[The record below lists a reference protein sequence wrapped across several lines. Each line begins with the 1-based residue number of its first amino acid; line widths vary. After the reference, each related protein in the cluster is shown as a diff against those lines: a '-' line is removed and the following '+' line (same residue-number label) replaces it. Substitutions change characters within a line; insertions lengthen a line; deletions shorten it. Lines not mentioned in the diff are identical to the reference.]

1 MIDDG
6 RGTIAD
12 EYFFNVVMYISHCS
26 GIHW

>member
-1 MIDDG
+1 MIYDG

-26 GIHW
+26 GIH